1 MLWIPLLILQFCF
14 YAEHLENAE
23 EFGLQR
29 EAKAC
34 RCVLVARQAAAI
46 GALEAA
52 AERAEALAF
61 SDALAQAQAVSIREH
76 HKQALCRKGWFC
88 V

>member
-1 MLWIPLLILQFCF
+1 MLWILLLILQLCS

-29 EAKAC
+29 EAEAC
-34 RCVLVARQAAAI
+34 RCVLVARQAAAT

-61 SDALAQAQAVSIREH
+61 SNALAQAQAVSTTGH
-76 HKQALCRKGWFC
+76 HKQALCRKGWC
-88 V
+88 CA